1 MANIFVRICGYSSPT
16 FRSIAFSQADIT
28 YSLTTEFAVC
38 VGVDDGT
45 GCGTTVANV
54 AGVEEG
60 MGILKTWLRGCVLR
74 RGCL

>member
-38 VGVDDGT
+38 VGVEDGA

-54 AGVEEG
+54 AGVKEG
-60 MGILKTWLRGCVLR
+60 MGRWKTRLRNCGLR
-74 RGCL
+74 